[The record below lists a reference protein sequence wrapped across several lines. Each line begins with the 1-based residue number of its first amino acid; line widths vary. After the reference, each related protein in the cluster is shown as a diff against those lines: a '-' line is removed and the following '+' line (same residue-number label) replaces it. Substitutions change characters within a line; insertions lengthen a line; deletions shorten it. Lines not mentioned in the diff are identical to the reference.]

1 MTRKVTPTPKGYG
14 TVTPQLVVRNAE
26 AALYYYQEIF
36 GASVLSRVNAEDSNT
51 ILQAELKIGTSILRV
66 MDEMPAFGILSPAGF
81 GGTSVGMHLYL
92 RNTDEIW
99 QRAVTHGAGIL
110 VPLADQPWGERYGK
124 FVDPFGHI
132 WSISRR
138 IAQGASMPQAK
149 TVEPVNAS
157 ISGFSVHEPRAD
169 SATPTIEQAMSGLAA
184 AAGTDSK
191 AA

>member
-14 TVTPQLVVRNAE
+14 TVTPQLVVRDAE
-26 AALYYYQEIF
+26 AALYYYQEVL
-36 GASVLSRVNAEDSNT
+36 GASVLSRLNAEDSDT
-51 ILQAELKIGTSILRV
+51 ILQAELKIGTSIVRV

-99 QRAVTHGAGIL
+99 ERAVTHGAGIL

-124 FVDPFGHI
+124 FIDPFGHV

-138 IAQGASMPQAK
+138 IAQGTAAPQPMAD
-149 TVEPVNAS
+149 EPVNAS

-169 SATPTIEQAMSGLAA
+169 SATPTIEQAMSGFAA
-184 AAGTDSK
+184 AADTDSK